1 MTERLY
7 RSGIDKKLG
16 GICGG
21 LAEYFDIDAT
31 LIRLLAL
38 VSFFIG
44 GMGLLVYIVAWVI
57 IPMNPAYQVGAPYR
71 SSSNVADEMKESA
84 QDIRNTAQDFAQD
97 VKNINP
103 ERRKH
108 YVGIG
113 LVVLGVFFLME
124 QWFPYFFDWGRM
136 WPLILIL
143 VGLGIM
149 WRRRD

>member
-1 MTERLY
+1 MTDRLY

-16 GICGG
+16 GVCGG

-38 VSFFIG
+38 ISLFLGGIG
-44 GMGLLVYIVAWVI
+44 LPIYIIAWVI
-57 IPMNPAYQVGAPYR
+57 IPKNPAYQVGVPYR
-71 SSSNVADEMKESA
+71 NSGDVADEMKESV
-84 QDIRNTAQDFAQD
+84 QDIRNSAQSFAQD
-97 VKNINP
+97 LKKVNP
-103 ERRKH
+103 ERRKR

-113 LVVLGVFFLME
+113 LIVFGLLFLME

-143 VGLGIM
+143 VGVGII
-149 WRRRD
+149 WRRN